1 MEISL
6 IAAVAE
12 NNVIGGGNAMLWHI
26 PEDFKYFKSVTI
38 GKPIIMGRKT
48 FDSIGRPLPG
58 RLNIVITR
66 QTGWVADGVT
76 VAPSLEDAI
85 KTAEKTEASEAMVIG
100 GAQIYAAALPF
111 ATTIYLTHIQKGY
124 TGDAVFPP
132 VDVTA
137 WREVSRD
144 LGQDCAKVG
153 THYEFT
159 VYKRITP

>member
-26 PEDFKYFKSVTI
+26 PEDFKYFKSVTM

-48 FDSIGRPLPG
+48 FDSIGRALPG

-66 QTGWVADGVT
+66 QVGWMAEGVT
-76 VAPSLEDAI
+76 IAASLEDALKI
-85 KTAEKTEASEAMVIG
+85 AEKTDTSEAIVIG

-111 ATTIYLTHIQKGY
+111 ATTVYLTHIQKVY
-124 TGDAVFPP
+124 TGDAVFPALDP
-132 VDVTA
+132 NV
-137 WREVSRD
+137 WQEVSRTQ
-144 LGQDCAKVG
+144 GKDCAKVG
-153 THYEFT
+153 IDYEFT

>member
-26 PEDFKYFKSVTI
+26 PEDFKYFKSVTM

-48 FDSIGRPLPG
+48 FDSIGRALPG

-66 QTGWVADGVT
+66 QVGWMAEGVT
-76 VAPSLEDAI
+76 IAASLEDALKI
-85 KTAEKTEASEAMVIG
+85 AEKTDTSEAIVIG

-111 ATTIYLTHIQKGY
+111 ATTVYLTHIQKVY
-124 TGDAVFPP
+124 TGDAVFPALDP
-132 VDVTA
+132 NV
-137 WREVSRD
+137 WQEVSRTQ
-144 LGQDCAKVG
+144 GQDCAKVG
-153 THYEFT
+153 IDYEFT

>member
-12 NNVIGGGNAMLWHI
+12 HNVIGGGNAMLWHI

-66 QTGWVADGVT
+66 QTGWAADGAT
-76 VAPSLEDAI
+76 VAVSLEDAI
-85 KTAEKTEASEAMVIG
+85 KIAEKTGASEAMVIG

-111 ATTIYLTHIQKGY
+111 ATTVYLTHIQKVY
-124 TGDAVFPP
+124 TGDAVFPALDP
-132 VDVTA
+132 NV
-137 WREVSRD
+137 WQEVSRIK
-144 LGQDCAKVG
+144 GQDCAQIG
-153 THYEFT
+153 IDYEFT
-159 VYKRITP
+159 VYKRIMP